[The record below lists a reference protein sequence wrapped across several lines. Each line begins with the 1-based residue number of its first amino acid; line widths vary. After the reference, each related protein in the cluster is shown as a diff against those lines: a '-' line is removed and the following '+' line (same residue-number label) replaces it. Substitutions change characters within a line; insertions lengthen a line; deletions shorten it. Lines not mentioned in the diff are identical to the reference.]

1 MLHWLPRPVA
11 YRIHMMMRTGFYPKA
26 STLDEAMT
34 SAEDAAML
42 DRRQMRHLFPDADIE
57 MERFMLLGK
66 SLLAVRHSVP

>member
-1 MLHWLPRPVA
+1 
-11 YRIHMMMRTGFYPKA
+11 
-26 STLDEAMT
+26 
-34 SAEDAAML
+34 ML